1 MRITYDPGKRE
12 RTLRERG
19 LDFERAEE
27 VFAGLT
33 IDMPDLRRDYDER
46 RINSIGHL
54 SGRMVIVC
62 LTLIEKK
69 RATASDLKKVDEYVL
84 RREDYDD
91 IPELTDE
98 DFARGVWHRG
108 GKPLPHGPRGRPK
121 SRNPKRPVSI
131 RLDPEVLAHFRRS
144 GRGWQSRIN
153 AALRKVAKLPEKKRN
168 KA

>member
-1 MRITYDPGKRE
+1 MRITYDPAKRE

-62 LTLIEKK
+62 WT
-69 RATASDLKKVDEYVL
+69 
-84 RREDYDD
+84 
-91 IPELTDE
+91 
-98 DFARGVWHRG
+98 
-108 GKPLPHGPRGRPK
+108 PRGEARHIISMRK
-121 SRNPKRPVSI
+121 ANDREKARYRKRF
-131 RLDPEVLAHFRRS
+131 EE
-144 GRGWQSRIN
+144 GR
-153 AALRKVAKLPEKKRN
+153 
-168 KA
+168 